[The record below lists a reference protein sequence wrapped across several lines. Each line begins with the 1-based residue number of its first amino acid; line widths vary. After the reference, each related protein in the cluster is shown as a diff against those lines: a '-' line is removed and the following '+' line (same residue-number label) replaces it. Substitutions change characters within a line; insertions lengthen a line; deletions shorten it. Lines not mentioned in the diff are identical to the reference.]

1 MEAWVKQQEAGN
13 KLRTLC
19 QRQQKVQGTHTV
31 PGRLPQDAV
40 DIDQEK
46 HLLDHFVGSLTTI
59 AKDGFAMMKF
69 FDAIFINTKACC
81 PNSEQHCNKLAR
93 DAKGIAV
100 ALVELK
106 EAGTKL
112 GRIDDRICT
121 KEGRVRA
128 QLGGREAE

>member
-1 MEAWVKQQEAGN
+1 MATWIRRQEVGY

-19 QRQQKVQGTHTV
+19 QRQQKVQRTHTV
-31 PGRLPQDAV
+31 PRGLPQDTV
-40 DIDQEK
+40 DIDQVK

-59 AKDGFAMMKF
+59 ADDGFAMMEL

-81 PNSEQHCNKLAR
+81 PNSKQHCNKLAR

-100 ALVELK
+100 TLAELE

-112 GRIDDRICT
+112 GGIDDRICT
-121 KEGRVRA
+121 KEGGVRA
-128 QLGGREAE
+128 KVGEREAE